1 MKACVV
7 RHVDTE
13 EYYKFTLGE
22 KGEIII
28 IGTEDYDLDKLIVSL
43 VPLEEVQILENDY
56 YVVVQEVHCT
66 SVGDYGE

>member
-7 RHVDTE
+7 RHIDTKK
-13 EYYKFTLGE
+13 YYKFTLGE

-28 IGTEDYDLDKLIVSL
+28 LEDNYDLSKLIVSL

-56 YVVVQEVHCT
+56 YVVVQEAHYS
-66 SVGDYGE
+66 SVGEYGE